1 MSERLSEFHESLART
16 ASRCQRAYILPL
28 LFFSFILS
36 VFFSSFFFRRL
47 ISEVTERIST
57 KLGQTFGPNSPGHL
71 PRRVGTDF
79 EHFHW
84 TLYYNRQQAKFGPC
98 YVVAR
103 AYSLEQQNAGRAHA
117 ELCRASI
124 FFSRCAMLSRYLVS
138 VCLSDT
144 SRFSTKTA
152 KPRITQTTPYDG
164 PGTSFLTP
172 RILTKFQRGHSQRGR
187 QIGGIG

>member
-28 LFFSFILS
+28 LFFFSFILS

-117 ELCRASI
+117 GLCRASI
-124 FFSRCAMLSRYLVS
+124 FFALRYAIAVLGVRLSVRHKS
-138 VCLSDT
+138 V
-144 SRFSTKTA
+144 F
-152 KPRITQTTPYDG
+152 Y
-164 PGTSFLTP
+164 
-172 RILTKFQRGHSQRGR
+172 
-187 QIGGIG
+187 